1 MSDAEQLNKEHTQ
14 LATDYLV
21 TFSTPEGERVLQD
34 LQAAYGDRISFSS
47 DPYATAYKEG
57 QRSVLLRIN
66 NLLKERKDE
75 G

>member
-1 MSDAEQLNKEHTQ
+1 MSDVEKLNKEHTQ
-14 LATDYLV
+14 LATDYLT

>member
-1 MSDAEQLNKEHTQ
+1 MSDQEDFNKEHKQ
-14 LATDYLV
+14 LQTDYLA
-21 TFSTPEGERVLQD
+21 TFSAPEGERVLQD